1 MITKYIEKKINFPFL
16 LAYSGGLDSTF
27 LLYQLLKIKK
37 IKPQLKFR
45 AIHINHQLHE
55 HSHQWSE
62 HCKKTCEKNNI
73 SLVIKTIIINTK
85 KIGIEA
91 AARLQRYKA
100 IQKEMYPKEII
111 LTAHNLNDQCETFLL
126 ALKRGS
132 GITGL
137 SGISYKHTF
146 FKNNTIIRPLLN
158 TTRSE
163 IKSWII
169 KNNISWIKDPSNYNT
184 IYDRNFLR
192 HEILPVL
199 TKRWPSFIKKCAQS
213 AFILTQEKKILHS
226 TLKKQLERYLI
237 SNSILCIE
245 NFKNLDLEM
254 RNSLLRM
261 WFKINNCTIPS
272 YKIVQNIYYEI
283 ILSKPDS
290 KAKITIKNYEIRR
303 YRQNLY
309 LIKILPCIKN
319 LILIWHEP
327 WNTLKLPHNLG
338 YITKNKFGTILPC
351 PKKNELINIRFQT
364 SGNFLIQNNSKKKSI
379 SKIWKEHRIAPWN
392 RNKIPLLFYNNHLI
406 SALGTFTISTKE
418 RNIRNETW
426 NISWINKIEN

>member
-1 MITKYIEKKINFPFL
+1 MIIKYIEKKINFPFL

-37 IKPQLKFR
+37 IRPQLTFR

-55 HSHQWSE
+55 QSYQWSE

-73 SLVIKTIIINTK
+73 SLIIKKIVINKK

-91 AARLQRYKA
+91 AARFQRYKA
-100 IQKEMYPKEII
+100 IQEEISPQEII

-137 SGISYKHTF
+137 SGISYQRTF
-146 FKNNTIIRPLLN
+146 FKNNIIIRPLLN
-158 TTRSE
+158 ITRSE

-169 KNNISWIKDPSNYNT
+169 KKKISWIKDISNYDT

-192 HEILPVL
+192 HKILPLL
-199 TKRWPSFIKKCAQS
+199 TKRWPSFIKKCAKS
-213 AFILTQEKKILHS
+213 AFILAQEKKILYS
-226 TLKKQLERYLI
+226 TLKKQLEKYLI
-237 SNSILCIE
+237 SNSILCIAS
-245 NFKNLDLEM
+245 FKNLELEM

-272 YKIVQNIYYEI
+272 YRIIHNIYYEI

-290 KAKITIKNYEIRR
+290 KAKIIIKNYEIRR

-309 LIKILPCIKN
+309 LIKILPCIKH
-319 LILIWHEP
+319 LILIWNKP
-327 WNTLKLPHNLG
+327 WNALKLPNNLG
-338 YITKNKFGTILPC
+338 YITKNKFGTILPY
-351 PKKNELINIRFQT
+351 PKKNELINIRFQV
-364 SGNFLIQNNSKKKSI
+364 SGHFLIQNCSKKKSI

-392 RNKIPLLFYNNHLI
+392 RNNIPLLFYNNNLI
-406 SALGTFTISTKE
+406 SALGVFTVSQKE
-418 RNIRNETW
+418 RNIRNCTW
-426 NISWINKIEN
+426 NISWINNIEN